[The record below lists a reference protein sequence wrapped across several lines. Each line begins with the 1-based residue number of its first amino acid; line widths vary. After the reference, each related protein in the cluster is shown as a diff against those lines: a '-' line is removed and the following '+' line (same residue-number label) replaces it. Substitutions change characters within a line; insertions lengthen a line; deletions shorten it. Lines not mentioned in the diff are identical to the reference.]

1 MVSCC
6 SYHKDAV
13 LCAIIITMVN
23 DTLVVVVT
31 TSDGHT
37 TTMDEGHAEQLKPLN
52 RTADSVCA
60 CVSIENDWINS
71 RGDADQFAGE
81 DVVGLS
87 SSSSSSSS

>member
-1 MVSCC
+1 
-6 SYHKDAV
+6 
-13 LCAIIITMVN
+13 MVN